1 MNLYAD
7 DLSLLDY
14 NYNVSGPFGEPFSHR
29 FLSPGPYF
37 RGEDDDYRR
46 NISYSLGGGEADKDS
61 RVLSAE
67 HRHDGKS
74 PLPLGMDWSAPPR
87 QWEGRNTV
95 WPHDPRTG
103 WSYCVTVPSWVDLPK
118 STVSDPAVFYRVQVA
133 IQSPEGITSTRLIL
147 RRFND
152 FLDLYSSIKKE
163 FVKKR
168 LPQAPPKKRL
178 RMKNQTL
185 LEERRCSLEDWM
197 NRLLTDIDISR
208 NALIATFLELEAAVR
223 SYFNDEYQENED
235 SSVDS
240 RLLLPDTSS
249 DVPVTADHVND
260 SSDETSDTSTMK
272 HDEASLK
279 NIVSRNSTSEDNV
292 TDWHELITESGLL
305 SRTDRAAETGTITGE
320 ASKSGEPNQDYME
333 SHDDVQGNSYGA
345 DTETGKD
352 VAIVF
357 QSEERSKLKRVV
369 DTLEQRLET
378 AKADTE
384 DLISRL
390 NQELAVRQFL
400 STKVKDLEVELETTR
415 ESCKQG
421 MEQTVLKE
429 KERFTQIQWDME
441 ELRKQCM
448 EMESLLNSMKDEK
461 EHIET
466 TNESLVQENEM
477 LLQQMDELRDKF
489 ENLRKEHEELEV
501 KSKAE
506 LKVLVKEVKTLRT
519 TQSELRV
526 ELSRTMKEKLEM
538 ERVVQRE
545 KDRGETAKAA
555 NEKLMHECDV
565 LQNRLQECNVKFQI
579 EDESKSIMESSS
591 PSEAIDLLATS
602 DNRIGLL
609 IAETQLLSE
618 EHGGPDDVVR
628 KILTEVLIDNARLR
642 KQVNSVLRCSLSGH
656 GVSVREARSE
666 QEEEEDQ
673 EGSVDLAS
681 MAVGVP
687 RLSSS
692 SSVHRRLEPM
702 KKKTMSSVKFVTS
715 FRAPSPNS
723 GTKRSFRVMV
733 SGNRSEQQADNGQGT
748 QEDLSYLLKL
758 GAGSVAGAAIIKYGS
773 VLLPEIT
780 TPNLTQALFII
791 FAPVVISVILLFRSS
806 SSKNQN

>member
-29 FLSPGPYF
+29 FLSPGPLYH
-37 RGEDDDYRR
+37 GEDDDYRR
-46 NISYSLGGGEADKDS
+46 NISYSLDGAHGGESDDKDS
-61 RVLSAE
+61 RVLSTQ

-152 FLDLYSSIKKE
+152 FLELHSSIKKE

-178 RMKNQTL
+178 RMKNETL

-197 NRLLTDIDISR
+197 NRLLSDLDISR
-208 NALIATFLELEAAVR
+208 SALIATFLELEAAV
-223 SYFNDEYQENED
+223 

-240 RLLLPDTSS
+240 RLLVPEVSS
-249 DVPVTADHVND
+249 DAPGSSSVTIDHVND
-260 SSDETSDTSTMK
+260 SAAETSDTSTMK
-272 HDEASLK
+272 QGEASLK
-279 NIVSRNSTSEDNV
+279 NIVSRGSTSEDNV

-305 SRTDRAAETGTITGE
+305 DKSKFQETIERLSITDRAAETGTITGE
-320 ASKSGEPNQDYME
+320 ASISREPNQNSMD
-333 SHDDVQGNSYGA
+333 SHDDVN
-345 DTETGKD
+345 TETGKD

-461 EHIET
+461 AYIET
-466 TNESLVQENEM
+466 TNQSLVQENEM
-477 LLQQMDELRDKF
+477 LLKQNDDLRDKF

-506 LKVLVKEVKTLRT
+506 LKVLVKEVKSLRT
-519 TQSELRV
+519 TQSELRL
-526 ELSRTMKEKLEM
+526 ELSRTIKEKLEM
-538 ERVVQRE
+538 ERIVQRE
-545 KDRGETAKAA
+545 KDREETAKTA
-555 NEKLMHECDV
+555 NKKLMHEYDV

-579 EDESKSIMESSS
+579 EDECELIMESSS

-618 EHGGPDDVVR
+618 EVETTSEEHGGTGDVVR
-628 KILTEVLIDNARLR
+628 KMLTEVLIDNARLR

-656 GVSVREARSE
+656 GISVREARSE
-666 QEEEEDQ
+666 QEEEEDL

-681 MAVGVP
+681 TV
-687 RLSSS
+687 LSKI
-692 SSVHRRLEPM
+692 LE
-702 KKKTMSSVKFVTS
+702 K
-715 FRAPSPNS
+715 
-723 GTKRSFRVMV
+723 
-733 SGNRSEQQADNGQGT
+733 
-748 QEDLSYLLKL
+748 
-758 GAGSVAGAAIIKYGS
+758 
-773 VLLPEIT
+773 
-780 TPNLTQALFII
+780 
-791 FAPVVISVILLFRSS
+791 
-806 SSKNQN
+806 

>member
-37 RGEDDDYRR
+37 HGEDDDYRR
-46 NISYSLGGGEADKDS
+46 SINHSLGGAYGGESNKDS
-61 RVLSAE
+61 RVSKK

-103 WSYCVTVPSWVDLPK
+103 WSYCVTVPSWVDLPR
-118 STVSDPAVFYRVQVA
+118 STVSDPGVFYRVQVA

-152 FLDLYSSIKKE
+152 FLELYSSIKKE
-163 FVKKR
+163 FAKKR
-168 LPQAPPKKRL
+168 LPLPPPKKRL
-178 RMKNQTL
+178 RMKNETL
-185 LEERRCSLEDWM
+185 LEERRCALEDWM
-197 NRLLTDIDISR
+197 NRLLTDLDISR
-208 NALIATFLELEAAVR
+208 SALIATFLELEAAVR

-235 SSVDS
+235 SSVNS
-240 RLLLPDTSS
+240 QLRLPDTSS
-249 DVPVTADHVND
+249 DAPGSSSVTMDHLSD
-260 SSDETSDTSTMK
+260 SPNETSDTSTMK

-279 NIVSRNSTSEDNV
+279 NIASRNSTSEDNV

-305 SRTDRAAETGTITGE
+305 AKSHFTDRAAETGE
-320 ASKSGEPNQDYME
+320 ASISRESNQDSME
-333 SHDDVQGNSYGA
+333 SHDDAHGNSYGA
-345 DTETGKD
+345 DTETGKN

-477 LLQQMDELRDKF
+477 LLQQMDEETSLRIC
-489 ENLRKEHEELEV
+489 V
-501 KSKAE
+501 KS
-506 LKVLVKEVKTLRT
+506 
-519 TQSELRV
+519 
-526 ELSRTMKEKLEM
+526 MKSW
-538 ERVVQRE
+538 R
-545 KDRGETAKAA
+545 
-555 NEKLMHECDV
+555 
-565 LQNRLQECNVKFQI
+565 
-579 EDESKSIMESSS
+579 
-591 PSEAIDLLATS
+591 
-602 DNRIGLL
+602 
-609 IAETQLLSE
+609 
-618 EHGGPDDVVR
+618 
-628 KILTEVLIDNARLR
+628 
-642 KQVNSVLRCSLSGH
+642 
-656 GVSVREARSE
+656 
-666 QEEEEDQ
+666 
-673 EGSVDLAS
+673 
-681 MAVGVP
+681 
-687 RLSSS
+687 
-692 SSVHRRLEPM
+692 
-702 KKKTMSSVKFVTS
+702 
-715 FRAPSPNS
+715 
-723 GTKRSFRVMV
+723 
-733 SGNRSEQQADNGQGT
+733 
-748 QEDLSYLLKL
+748 
-758 GAGSVAGAAIIKYGS
+758 
-773 VLLPEIT
+773 
-780 TPNLTQALFII
+780 
-791 FAPVVISVILLFRSS
+791 
-806 SSKNQN
+806 

>member
-29 FLSPGPYF
+29 FLSPGPLYH
-37 RGEDDDYRR
+37 GEDDDYRR
-46 NISYSLGGGEADKDS
+46 NISYSLDGAHGGESDDKDS
-61 RVLSAE
+61 RVLSTQ

-133 IQSPEGITSTRLIL
+133 IQSPEGITSTRRIL

-152 FLDLYSSIKKE
+152 FLELHSSIKKE

-178 RMKNQTL
+178 RMKNETL

-197 NRLLTDIDISR
+197 NRLLSDIDISR
-208 NALIATFLELEAAVR
+208 SALIATFLELEAAVR

-240 RLLLPDTSS
+240 RLLLPDVSS
-249 DVPVTADHVND
+249 DAPGSSSVTVDHVSD
-260 SSDETSDTSTMK
+260 SPDETSDNSTTK
-272 HDEASLK
+272 HAEANLK
-279 NIVSRNSTSEDNV
+279 NIVSRGSTSEDNV

-305 SRTDRAAETGTITGE
+305 DKSNFQEKIERLSRTDGAAETGE
-320 ASKSGEPNQDYME
+320 ASISREPNQDSMD
-333 SHDDVQGNSYGA
+333 SHDDAN
-345 DTETGKD
+345 TETGKD

-384 DLISRL
+384 DLIARL

-461 EHIET
+461 AYIET
-466 TNESLVQENEM
+466 TNQPLVQENEM
-477 LLQQMDELRDKF
+477 LLKQNDDLRDKF

-506 LKVLVKEVKTLRT
+506 LKVLVKEVKSLRT
-519 TQSELRV
+519 TQSELRL
-526 ELSRTMKEKLEM
+526 ELSRTIKEKLEM
-538 ERVVQRE
+538 ERIVQRE
-545 KDRGETAKAA
+545 KDREETAKTA
-555 NEKLMHECDV
+555 NKKLMHEYDV

-579 EDESKSIMESSS
+579 EDEGELIMESSS

-618 EHGGPDDVVR
+618 EVETTSEEHGGTGDVVR
-628 KILTEVLIDNARLR
+628 KMLTEVLIDNARLR

-656 GVSVREARSE
+656 GISVREARSE
-666 QEEEEDQ
+666 QEEEDDQ

-681 MAVGVP
+681 TV
-687 RLSSS
+687 LSKI
-692 SSVHRRLEPM
+692 LE
-702 KKKTMSSVKFVTS
+702 K
-715 FRAPSPNS
+715 
-723 GTKRSFRVMV
+723 
-733 SGNRSEQQADNGQGT
+733 
-748 QEDLSYLLKL
+748 
-758 GAGSVAGAAIIKYGS
+758 
-773 VLLPEIT
+773 
-780 TPNLTQALFII
+780 
-791 FAPVVISVILLFRSS
+791 
-806 SSKNQN
+806 

>member
-1 MNLYAD
+1 MNHYAD

-37 RGEDDDYRR
+37 HGEDDDYRR
-46 NISYSLGGGEADKDS
+46 SINHSLGGAYGGESNKDS
-61 RVLSAE
+61 RVSKQ

-103 WSYCVTVPSWVDLPK
+103 WSYCVTVPSWVDLPR
-118 STVSDPAVFYRVQVA
+118 STVSDPGVFYRVQVA

-152 FLDLYSSIKKE
+152 FLELYSSIKKE
-163 FVKKR
+163 FAKKR
-168 LPQAPPKKRL
+168 LPLPPPKKRL
-178 RMKNQTL
+178 RMKNETL
-185 LEERRCSLEDWM
+185 LEERRCALEDWM
-197 NRLLTDIDISR
+197 NRLLTDLDISR
-208 NALIATFLELEAAVR
+208 SALIATFLELEAAVR

-235 SSVDS
+235 SSVNS
-240 RLLLPDTSS
+240 QLRLPDTSS
-249 DVPVTADHVND
+249 DAPGSSSVTMDHLSD
-260 SSDETSDTSTMK
+260 SPNETSDTSTMK

-279 NIVSRNSTSEDNV
+279 NIASRNSTSEDNV

-305 SRTDRAAETGTITGE
+305 AKSHFTDRAAETGE
-320 ASKSGEPNQDYME
+320 ASISRESNQDSME
-333 SHDDVQGNSYGA
+333 SHDDAHGNSYGA
-345 DTETGKD
+345 DTETGKN

-477 LLQQMDELRDKF
+477 LLQQMDDLRDKF

-506 LKVLVKEVKTLRT
+506 LKVLVKEVKSLRT

-526 ELSRTMKEKLEM
+526 ELSRTMKEKLET
-538 ERVVQRE
+538 ERVIQRE
-545 KDRGETAKAA
+545 KDREETAKTA
-555 NEKLMHECDV
+555 NKKLMHEYDV
-565 LQNRLQECNVKFQI
+565 LQNRLQECNVKFHM
-579 EDESKSIMESSS
+579 EDESKLVMESSS
-591 PSEAIDLLATS
+591 PSEAMDLLATS

-618 EHGGPDDVVR
+618 EVETTTEEHGGTGDVVR
-628 KILTEVLIDNARLR
+628 KMLTEVLIDNARLR

-666 QEEEEDQ
+666 QEEEEEDQ
-673 EGSVDLAS
+673 EGSVDLES
-681 MAVGVP
+681 TV
-687 RLSSS
+687 LSKI
-692 SSVHRRLEPM
+692 LE
-702 KKKTMSSVKFVTS
+702 K
-715 FRAPSPNS
+715 
-723 GTKRSFRVMV
+723 
-733 SGNRSEQQADNGQGT
+733 
-748 QEDLSYLLKL
+748 
-758 GAGSVAGAAIIKYGS
+758 
-773 VLLPEIT
+773 
-780 TPNLTQALFII
+780 
-791 FAPVVISVILLFRSS
+791 
-806 SSKNQN
+806 

>member
-14 NYNVSGPFGEPFSHR
+14 NYNVSGPFGEPLSHR
-29 FLSPGPYF
+29 FISPGPF
-37 RGEDDDYRR
+37 FHGEDDDYRR
-46 NISYSLGGGEADKDS
+46 NISYSPVRAYGGEESNK
-61 RVLSAE
+61 E

-74 PLPLGMDWSAPPR
+74 PLPLGMDWSDPPR
-87 QWEGRNTV
+87 QWEGRNSV
-95 WPHDPRTG
+95 WPHDARTG

-133 IQSPEGITSTRLIL
+133 IQSPEGITSTRMIL

-152 FLDLYSSIKKE
+152 FLELYSSIKKE

-185 LEERRCSLEDWM
+185 LEERRHSLEDWM
-197 NRLLTDIDISR
+197 NKLLSDINISR
-208 NALIATFLELEAAVR
+208 SAIIATFLELEAAVR

-235 SSVDS
+235 SSLDS
-240 RLLLPDTSS
+240 RLLLPDTISDAPGSS
-249 DVPVTADHVND
+249 SVTMDHVID
-260 SSDETSDTSTMK
+260 SADETSDTSK

-279 NIVSRNSTSEDNV
+279 SIVSRNSTSEDNV

-305 SRTDRAAETGTITGE
+305 DNSRPDRAAETGE
-320 ASKSGEPNQDYME
+320 ASISRELNQDYMS
-333 SHDDVQGNSYGA
+333 SH
-345 DTETGKD
+345 ETGKN

-357 QSEERSKLKRVV
+357 QSEEKSKLKRVV
-369 DTLEQRLET
+369 GTLEQRLET

-400 STKVKDLEVELETTR
+400 TTKVKDLEVELETTR

-448 EMESLLNSMKDEK
+448 EMESLLNSIKDEK
-461 EHIET
+461 THIET
-466 TNESLVQENEM
+466 TNESLVEENQM
-477 LLQQMDELRDKF
+477 LLQQLDDLTDKF
-489 ENLRKEHEELEV
+489 ENLYKEHEELEV

-506 LKVLVKEVKTLRT
+506 LKVLIKEVKSLRT

-526 ELSRTMKEKLEM
+526 ELSHTIKEKLEM
-538 ERVVQRE
+538 ERIVQRE
-545 KDRGETAKAA
+545 KDKEETAQTA
-555 NEKLMHECDV
+555 NKKLMHEYDV
-565 LQNRLQECNVKFQI
+565 LQKRLQECNVKFHI
-579 EDESKSIMESSS
+579 EDEGKLIVESSS
-591 PSEAIDLLATS
+591 LSEGIDLLATS

-618 EHGGPDDVVR
+618 EQGGTGDVVR

-642 KQVNSVLRCSLSGH
+642 KQINSVLRCSLSGH
-656 GVSVREARSE
+656 GVSVRETRSE
-666 QEEEEDQ
+666 QDEEVE

-681 MAVGVP
+681 TV
-687 RLSSS
+687 LSKI
-692 SSVHRRLEPM
+692 LE
-702 KKKTMSSVKFVTS
+702 K
-715 FRAPSPNS
+715 
-723 GTKRSFRVMV
+723 
-733 SGNRSEQQADNGQGT
+733 
-748 QEDLSYLLKL
+748 
-758 GAGSVAGAAIIKYGS
+758 
-773 VLLPEIT
+773 
-780 TPNLTQALFII
+780 
-791 FAPVVISVILLFRSS
+791 
-806 SSKNQN
+806 

>member
-249 DVPVTADHVND
+249 DVPGSSSVTADHVND

-333 SHDDVQGNSYGA
+333 SHDDVHGNSYGA

-352 VAIVF
+352 VAIVL

-545 KDRGETAKAA
+545 KDREETAKAA

-628 KILTEVLIDNARLR
+628 KMLTEVLIDNARLR

-681 MAVGVP
+681 TV
-687 RLSSS
+687 LSKI
-692 SSVHRRLEPM
+692 LE
-702 KKKTMSSVKFVTS
+702 K
-715 FRAPSPNS
+715 
-723 GTKRSFRVMV
+723 
-733 SGNRSEQQADNGQGT
+733 
-748 QEDLSYLLKL
+748 
-758 GAGSVAGAAIIKYGS
+758 
-773 VLLPEIT
+773 
-780 TPNLTQALFII
+780 
-791 FAPVVISVILLFRSS
+791 
-806 SSKNQN
+806 

>member
-29 FLSPGPYF
+29 FLSPGPLYH
-37 RGEDDDYRR
+37 GEDDDYRR
-46 NISYSLGGGEADKDS
+46 NIRYSLDGGESNKDS
-61 RVLSAE
+61 RVLLSTE

-74 PLPLGMDWSAPPR
+74 PLPLGMDWSAHPR
-87 QWEGRNTV
+87 QWGGRTTV

-152 FLDLYSSIKKE
+152 FLELYSSIKKE
-163 FVKKR
+163 FVKKS
-168 LPQAPPKKRL
+168 LPQAPSKKRL
-178 RMKNQTL
+178 RMKSETL
-185 LEERRCSLEDWM
+185 LEDRRCSLEDWM
-197 NRLLTDIDISR
+197 NRLLSDIDISR
-208 NALIATFLELEAAVR
+208 SALVATFLELEAAVR
-223 SYFNDEYQENED
+223 SYFSDEYQENED
-235 SSVDS
+235 GSVDS

-249 DVPVTADHVND
+249 SDVPGSSSVTIDHVSD
-260 SSDETSDTSTMK
+260 SPDETSDTSTMK
-272 HDEASLK
+272 HGEASLK
-279 NIVSRNSTSEDNV
+279 TIVSRNSISEDNV

-305 SRTDRAAETGTITGE
+305 DKSKFQETIERLSKTDRAAETGE
-320 ASKSGEPNQDYME
+320 ASISREPNQDSMD
-333 SHDDVQGNSYGA
+333 SHDDAN
-345 DTETGKD
+345 TETGKD

-448 EMESLLNSMKDEK
+448 EMESLLNSIKDEK
-461 EHIET
+461 ACIET
-466 TNESLVQENEM
+466 TNESLIQENEM
-477 LLQQMDELRDKF
+477 LLQQMDDLRDKF
-489 ENLRKEHEELEV
+489 ENLRKDHEDLEV

-506 LKVLVKEVKTLRT
+506 LKVLVKEVKSLRT
-519 TQSELRV
+519 TQSELRL
-526 ELSRTMKEKLEM
+526 ELSRTVKEKLEM
-538 ERVVQRE
+538 ERAVQRE
-545 KDRGETAKAA
+545 KDREETAKTA
-555 NEKLMHECDV
+555 NKKLMHEYDV
-565 LQNRLQECNVKFQI
+565 LQNRLQECNVKFHM
-579 EDESKSIMESSS
+579 EDESKLVMESSS
-591 PSEAIDLLATS
+591 TSEAIDLLATS

-618 EHGGPDDVVR
+618 EVETTSEEHGGKGDVVR
-628 KILTEVLIDNARLR
+628 KMLTEVLIDNARLR

-656 GVSVREARSE
+656 GISVREASS
-666 QEEEEDQ
+666 EEEDE

-681 MAVGVP
+681 
-687 RLSSS
+687 
-692 SSVHRRLEPM
+692 
-702 KKKTMSSVKFVTS
+702 
-715 FRAPSPNS
+715 
-723 GTKRSFRVMV
+723 
-733 SGNRSEQQADNGQGT
+733 
-748 QEDLSYLLKL
+748 
-758 GAGSVAGAAIIKYGS
+758 S
-773 VLLPEIT
+773 VL
-780 TPNLTQALFII
+780 
-791 FAPVVISVILLFRSS
+791 SKILE
-806 SSKNQN
+806 K